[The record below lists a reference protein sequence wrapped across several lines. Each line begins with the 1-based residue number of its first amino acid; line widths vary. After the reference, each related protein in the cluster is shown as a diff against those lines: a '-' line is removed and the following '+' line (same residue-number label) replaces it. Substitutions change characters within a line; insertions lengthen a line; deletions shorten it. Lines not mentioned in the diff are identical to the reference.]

1 MSVPSTPPT
10 PPDPAQPPEPG
21 TIPDVDPEQTPGASA
36 PSLTAIAE
44 VVAEGSGLPAV
55 ARAVARGLDAAVV
68 VADRDGAVLAVAAR
82 SRDEER
88 RLLGERAEL
97 PATPLVVAGETA
109 GSVIIQQRGTVPEGV
124 VALVVAL
131 IGLEVERVRA
141 PARASQEEASAFCR
155 ALLDGELETGD
166 AVAERAAELSFD
178 VSGPVAAVVVRVHPH
193 VSSDES
199 WRARTLSAVERGA
212 RAVHSAALVGA
223 LARGEP
229 ACEVAVLVPAA
240 TDDTIARTA
249 QAAFAELD
257 AVLPGHVIS
266 VGHGRPSE
274 QPDELPR
281 AMQEALLACNVSEGD
296 PEAAVLGFEETG
308 AYRLLLSAMSENPAE
323 LRRFYA
329 DTIEP
334 LAAYDAQYETDLVG
348 TVSAYLDADGSVAA
362 AAQRLFTHRHTVRY
376 RLERVKELCGLDV
389 TSSDGRERLSLGLK
403 AMRVLGLGHAE
414 SRGAIE
420 REPRPR
426 RPANGRRGTRA

>member
-1 MSVPSTPPT
+1 VVSARVGRAEY
-10 PPDPAQPPEPG
+10 D
-21 TIPDVDPEQTPGASA
+21 PDVDPEQTPGTLDT
-36 PSLTAIAE
+36 SLTAIAE

-88 RLLGERAEL
+88 RLLAERAEL
-97 PATPLVVAGETA
+97 PAIPLQVGGATA
-109 GSVIIQQRGTVPEGV
+109 GSVIIQQRGEVASGV
-124 VALVVAL
+124 VALVVAV

-141 PARASQEEASAFCR
+141 PARASQDEAAGFCR
-155 ALLDGELETGD
+155 ALLDGDFDDGD
-166 AVAERAAELSFD
+166 AVAERAAELGFD
-178 VSGPVAAVVVRVHPH
+178 VSGPVASVVVRVHPH
-193 VSSDES
+193 VSSDDS

-212 RAVHSAALVGA
+212 RAVHSSALVGA
-223 LARGEP
+223 LARGEA
-229 ACEVAVLVPAA
+229 ACEVAVLIPAA
-240 TDDTIARTA
+240 TDDTTARTA
-249 QAAFAELD
+249 QTAYAELD
-257 AVLPGHVIS
+257 AVLPGHAIS
-266 VGHGRPSE
+266 VGHGRPSTD
-274 QPDELPR
+274 PGDLPR

-296 PEAAVLGFEETG
+296 TESDVLGFEETG
-308 AYRLLLSAMSENPAE
+308 AYRLLLSAMSENPDE

-334 LAAYDAQYETDLVG
+334 LATYDAQYETDLVG
-348 TVSAYLDADGSVAA
+348 TVAAYLDADGSVAA

-403 AMRVLGLGHAE
+403 AMRVLGLGHAGP
-414 SRGAIE
+414 RTGID

-426 RPANGRRGTRA
+426 RPAAPRRSPRT

>member
-1 MSVPSTPPT
+1 M
-10 PPDPAQPPEPG
+10 DPEETPG
-21 TIPDVDPEQTPGASA
+21 TLDA
-36 PSLTAIAE
+36 SLTAIAE

-55 ARAVARGLDAAVV
+55 ARAVARGLDASIV

-88 RLLGERAEL
+88 RLLAERAEL
-97 PATPLVVAGETA
+97 PAVPLQVGGETA
-109 GSVIIQQRGTVPEGV
+109 GSVIIQQRGEVASGV
-124 VALVVAL
+124 VALVVAV

-141 PARASQEEASAFCR
+141 PARASQDESAAFCR
-155 ALLDGELETGD
+155 ALLDGDFADGD
-166 AVAERAAELSFD
+166 AVAERAAELGFD
-178 VSGPVAAVVVRVHPH
+178 VSGPVASVVVRVHPH
-193 VSSDES
+193 VASDES

-212 RAVHSAALVGA
+212 RAVHSSALVGT

-229 ACEVAVLVPAA
+229 TCEVAVLIPAA
-240 TDDTIARTA
+240 TDDATLRTA
-249 QAAFAELD
+249 QAAYSELD
-257 AVLPGHVIS
+257 AVLPGHAIS
-266 VGHGRPSE
+266 VGHGRPSTE
-274 QPDELPR
+274 PGDLPR

-296 PEAAVLGFEETG
+296 PESDVLGFEETG
-308 AYRLLLSAMSENPAE
+308 AYRLLLSAMSENPDE

-348 TVSAYLDADGSVAA
+348 TVSAYLDADGSVAS

-414 SRGAIE
+414 PRTGID

-426 RPANGRRGTRA
+426 RPATSRRAPRS

>member
-1 MSVPSTPPT
+1 MDAG
-10 PPDPAQPPEPG
+10 DPATDTIRVVDPAETPG
-21 TIPDVDPEQTPGASA
+21 TLEA
-36 PSLTAIAE
+36 SLTAIAE

-55 ARAVARGLDAAVV
+55 ARVVARGLDAAVV

-88 RLLGERAEL
+88 RLLAERADL

-109 GSVIIQQRGTVPEGV
+109 GSVIIQQRGTVPDGV
-124 VALVVAL
+124 VALVVSV

-141 PARASQEEASAFCR
+141 PARASQDEASAFCR
-155 ALLDGELETGD
+155 ALLDGDLDGAD
-166 AVAERAAELSFD
+166 AVSERAAEIGLD
-178 VSGPVAAVVVRVHPH
+178 VSGPIASVVVRVHPH
-193 VSSDES
+193 VSGDEG

-212 RAVHSAALVGA
+212 RSVHPSAVVGA
-223 LARGEP
+223 LARGEA
-229 ACEVAVLVPAA
+229 ACEVAVLVPSA
-240 TDDTIARTA
+240 TDDTTLRTA
-249 QAAFAELD
+249 EAAYAELD
-257 AVLPGHVIS
+257 AVLPGHAIS

-274 QPDELPR
+274 EPGELSR

-403 AMRVLGLGHAE
+403 AMRVLGLGNAE
-414 SRGAIE
+414 PRNGIE
-420 REPRPR
+420 RDPRPR
-426 RPANGRRGTRA
+426 RPASGRRGPRS

>member
-1 MSVPSTPPT
+1 M
-10 PPDPAQPPEPG
+10 DPEETPG
-21 TIPDVDPEQTPGASA
+21 TLDA
-36 PSLTAIAE
+36 SLTAIAE

-88 RLLGERAEL
+88 RLLAERAEL
-97 PATPLVVAGETA
+97 PATPLLVGGETA
-109 GSVIIQQRGTVPEGV
+109 GSVIVQRRGEVPEGV
-124 VALVVAL
+124 LALVVSVIA
-131 IGLEVERVRA
+131 LEVERVRA
-141 PARASQEEASAFCR
+141 PARASQEEASAFCK
-155 ALLDGELETGD
+155 ALLEGDFDDGD
-166 AVAERAAELSFD
+166 AVAERAAELGFD
-178 VSGPVAAVVVRVHPH
+178 VGGPVASVVVRVHPH
-193 VSSDES
+193 VSGDEG

-212 RAVHSAALVGA
+212 RAVHSAALVGS
-223 LARGEP
+223 LARGEV
-229 ACEVAVLVPAA
+229 ACEVAVLVPSA
-240 TDDTIARTA
+240 TDDTTVRTA
-249 QAAFAELD
+249 EAAYSELD
-257 AVLPGHVIS
+257 AVLPGHAIS

-274 QPDELPR
+274 EPGDLPR
-281 AMQEALLACNVSEGD
+281 AMQEALLACNVGEGD
-296 PEAAVLGFEETG
+296 PDAAVLGFEETG
-308 AYRLLLSAMSENPAE
+308 AYRLLLSAMSENPEE

-403 AMRVLGLGHAE
+403 AMRVLGLGHTE
-414 SRGAIE
+414 SRSSID

-426 RPANGRRGTRA
+426 RSGNGRRSPRS